1 MPSAS
6 KRTARP
12 SFYEVVFQ
20 GSPKVVRGFL
30 AGLQIGCG
38 EQATVLYHFDAGI
51 FDESQAGRLA
61 ERIGFKRADCHV
73 VVDRSLCDRLRKL
86 ADEIAEETGLVIE
99 SCRNVRSAEM
109 SFKFTVYAR
118 RYQQEIMKL
127 IKELPAGL
135 RVADFQYHEDIDPR
149 AEGIEAY
156 APAHDYAAHGEG
168 KIIGRVDLL
177 VEHRRKLARQPLIEE
192 GEIHLKLA

>member
-6 KRTARP
+6 KPTTRP

-38 EQATVLYHFDAGI
+38 EQTTVLYHFDAEI

-99 SCRNVRSAEM
+99 SCRNVRSAEL

-118 RYQQEIMKL
+118 RYQQDIMKL

-135 RVADFQYHEDIDPR
+135 RVADFRYSEDVDPG

-168 KIIGRVDLL
+168 KIVGRVDLL
-177 VEHRRKLARQPLIEE
+177 VEHRRKLARQPLIEA
-192 GEIHLKLA
+192 GKIQLKLA

>member
-38 EQATVLYHFDAGI
+38 EQTTVLYHFDAEI

-99 SCRNVRSAEM
+99 SCRNVRSAEL

-118 RYQQEIMKL
+118 RYQQDIMKL

-135 RVADFQYHEDIDPR
+135 RVAEAPVDYRRRIGDSKVSGTLPGVVGAGIKIPGTIARFALSPPR
-149 AEGIEAY
+149 ARG
-156 APAHDYAAHGEG
+156 
-168 KIIGRVDLL
+168 GR
-177 VEHRRKLARQPLIEE
+177 RT
-192 GEIHLKLA
+192 G